1 MLFDMEEEKQ
11 NSIKKIA
18 EICVKQAT
26 SQWVI
31 NWVFSVSEFEWDLF
45 YMQIVYLWLI

>member
-11 NSIKKIA
+11 NSIKKKKKIA

-31 NWVFSVSEFEWDLF
+31 N
-45 YMQIVYLWLI
+45 

>member
-1 MLFDMEEEKQ
+1 MEEEKQ
-11 NSIKKIA
+11 NSIKKKKKA

-31 NWVFSVSEFEWDLF
+31 N
-45 YMQIVYLWLI
+45 